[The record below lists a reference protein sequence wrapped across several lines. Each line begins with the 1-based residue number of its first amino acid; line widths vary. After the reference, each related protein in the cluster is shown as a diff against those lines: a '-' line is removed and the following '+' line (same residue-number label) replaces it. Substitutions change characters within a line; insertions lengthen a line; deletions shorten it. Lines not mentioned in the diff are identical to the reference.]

1 MVGMYHTTQI
11 YKQSDT
17 DLLTNNSET
26 AYVLKLRDL
35 PQDDKPRERLIAH
48 GPQALSTAELLAV
61 LLNVGTKKEEVM
73 TMATRILTEYG
84 EKTIASERNVRR
96 LQTELDLPEAK
107 SCQII
112 AAFELGRRFYSKGT
126 GRSVIFRTPAQ
137 VHEYLKD
144 MGSLPKEQLRGL
156 YLNSRYQL
164 IHDEIISI
172 GSVTANIVH
181 PREVFRPAIEYN
193 ASAVILAHNHPS
205 SDSTPSAEDIAIT
218 KQLTAAADMIGIE
231 LLDHMV
237 IGANAYTSIL
247 NK

>member
-1 MVGMYHTTQI
+1 MVRMYNPALV
-11 YKQSDT
+11 YKQTDT
-17 DLLTNNSET
+17 DLLTNASET
-26 AYVLKLRDL
+26 SYVLKLRDL
-35 PQDDKPRERLIAH
+35 PLDEKPRERLITH

-61 LLNVGTKKEEVM
+61 LLNVGTKREEVM
-73 TMATRILTEYG
+73 TMATRVLREYG
-84 EKTIASERNVRR
+84 EKTIASETNVKR

-107 SCQII
+107 SCQIV

-126 GRSVIFRTPAQ
+126 GRSIVFRTPSQ
-137 VHEYLKD
+137 VHDYLKD
-144 MGSLPKEQLRGL
+144 MGSMPKEQLRGL

-181 PREVFRPAIEYN
+181 PREVFRPALEYN

-205 SDSTPSAEDIAIT
+205 GDSTPSAEDRAIT
-218 KQLTAAADMIGIE
+218 KQLVAAAEMIGIE
-231 LLDHMV
+231 LLDHIV
-237 IGANAYTSIL
+237 ISDNSYTSIL

>member
-1 MVGMYHTTQI
+1 MYHSTQI
-11 YKQSDT
+11 YKQTDT
-17 DLLTNNSET
+17 DLLTNTSET

-35 PQDDKPRERLIAH
+35 PLDEKPRERLIAH

-73 TMATRILTEYG
+73 AMAKRIISEYG

-96 LQTELDLPEAK
+96 LQAELDLPETK
-107 SCQII
+107 SCQIV
-112 AAFELGRRFYSKGT
+112 AAFELGRRFYSNGT

-137 VHEYLKD
+137 VYDYLKD

-156 YLNSRYQL
+156 YLNTRYQL

-205 SDSTPSAEDIAIT
+205 GDSTPSAEDITIT
-218 KQLTAAADMIGIE
+218 KQLTSAAEMIGIE
-231 LLDHMV
+231 LLDHIV
-237 IGANAYTSIL
+237 IGSNSYTSIL